1 MGVIAC
7 YSLQVRS
14 RRPPLERN
22 SGRPFWKQSQI
33 FDLDI
38 AAVEAELAA
47 SVPPAVVPKTLLAS
61 LPAPTQSIHFLDR
74 LYR

>member
-14 RRPPLERN
+14 RRHPLERD
-22 SGRPFWKQSQI
+22 SGRLFWKQSQI
-33 FDLDI
+33 LDLDI

-47 SVPPAVVPKTLLAS
+47 SVPSAVAPKTLLAS
-61 LPAPTQSIHFLDR
+61 PPAPTQSMRSLIAF
-74 LYR
+74 YR